1 METKHL
7 IIILLII
14 APFLF
19 IQALWIFN
27 DAKKRGEKGYILWG
41 LFGLLNIPQSL
52 LVYLI
57 VTRLII
63 DKYLKRSEKNESTN
77 K

>member
-1 METKHL
+1 MKTKILIISL
-7 IIILLII
+7 IIIIPL
-14 APFLF
+14 LF

-41 LFGLLNIPQSL
+41 LFGLLNLPESL

-57 VTRLII
+57 VTRIII
-63 DKYLKRSEKNESTN
+63 DKYLKGGRK
-77 K
+77 

>member
-19 IQALWIFN
+19 LQALWIFN
-27 DAKKRGEKGYILWG
+27 DAKKRREKGYILWG

>member
-1 METKHL
+1 MKTKTL
-7 IIILLII
+7 IIILII
-14 APFLF
+14 AAPFLF
-19 IQALWIFN
+19 MQALWIFN

-41 LFGLLNIPQSL
+41 LFGLLHLPESL

-57 VTRLII
+57 VTRVII
-63 DKYLKRSEKNESTN
+63 DKYLKGSEKNESAD

>member
-1 METKHL
+1 MKTKILIISL
-7 IIILLII
+7 IIIIPLL
-14 APFLF
+14 L
-19 IQALWIFN
+19 IQALWIFK

-41 LFGLLNIPQSL
+41 LFGLLNVPESL

-57 VTRLII
+57 VTRIII
-63 DKYLKRSEKNESTN
+63 DKYLKGGK

>member
-1 METKHL
+1 MKTKTL
-7 IIILLII
+7 IIVILIVAPLLI
-14 APFLF
+14 
-19 IQALWIFN
+19 IQALWIFR
-27 DAKKRGEKGYILWG
+27 DARKRGEKGYILWG
-41 LFGLLNIPQSL
+41 LFGLINVPESL

-63 DKYLKRSEKNESTN
+63 DKYLKRSEKNESD

>member
-1 METKHL
+1 LKTKILIISL
-7 IIILLII
+7 IIIIPLL
-14 APFLF
+14 L
-19 IQALWIFN
+19 IQALWIFK

-41 LFGLLNIPQSL
+41 LFGLLNVPESL

-57 VTRLII
+57 VTRIII
-63 DKYLKRSEKNESTN
+63 DKYLKGGK

>member
-1 METKHL
+1 METKQL
-7 IIILLII
+7 IRVLLII

-19 IQALWIFN
+19 LQALWIFN
-27 DAKKRGEKGYILWG
+27 DAKKRGEKGCVLWG

-57 VTRLII
+57 VTRIII
-63 DKYLKRSEKNESTN
+63 DKYLKRSEKNESAD